1 MEPSASTLP
10 VSDEEL
16 VETLHRM
23 LVAAGRHE
31 AASLLR
37 KSRVVFEQT
46 GYDNWD
52 GGTYTITL
60 YIKVSPETFV
70 LLGAGTEAAEKEIN
84 EQLTAVAKSMS
95 SNWFVV
101 SIVPLVVG
109 MRGRPD
115 LQGSP
120 LSKRVKRTILTRL
133 KKDDVKWWGA
143 LGQPEFLDP
152 IFDLDALPSTDSR
165 FKDARGDIWQHTVN
179 NDDWSLDWLF
189 SDRRF
194 NLLEGDDSVFLS
206 FLERCLDPEV
216 RSASEAVGLATIFNK
231 ELREVGWNL
240 QTMELMGDE
249 DKYRVGPWNPA
260 YGRAASSLQKTAL
273 VLSSNWMFQEIQ
285 RIEASV
291 STDPALAIGTAK
303 ELVDT
308 CCKHIAERMEL
319 ELPKKPD
326 TPDLVKAVL
335 KGLKLLPEDISDSA
349 KGADSIRL
357 MLRALTTLMQGL
369 VEVRNL
375 YGTGHGKGAAHKGPK
390 PRHARLAVASAATF
404 VEFIVDT
411 YRERQ
416 ELAGKERIESHSL

>member
-1 MEPSASTLP
+1 MEPSKLRLP
-10 VSDEEL
+10 VGDEEI
-16 VETLHRM
+16 VETVHRM
-23 LVAAGRHE
+23 LIAARQHE
-31 AASLLR
+31 AAGLLQ
-37 KSRVVFEQT
+37 KSRVRFEET
-46 GYDNWD
+46 GYDNWN
-52 GGTYTITL
+52 GGTFTFTMYVQI
-60 YIKVSPETFV
+60 SPEAFV
-70 LLGAGTEAAEKEIN
+70 LLGDRREGVEKEIN
-84 EQLTAVAKSMS
+84 EALSATVKPMS
-95 SNWFVV
+95 DNWFSV
-101 SIVPLVVG
+101 SIAPLVVG
-109 MRGRPD
+109 LRGRPD

-120 LSKRVKRTILTRL
+120 LSRKVRRALIARL
-133 KKDDVKWWGA
+133 KKDNVAWHGFLD
-143 LGQPEFLDP
+143 QPEFLEP
-152 IFDLDALPSTDSR
+152 IFDLDKLPSKDSR

-179 NDDWSLDWLF
+179 NDDWPVDWIF
-189 SDRRF
+189 
-194 NLLEGDDSVFLS
+194 GDDRFDMLNVDDSIFLA

-216 RSASEAVGLATIFNK
+216 RDTAAAAALAAVFNN
-231 ELREVGWNL
+231 ELRNDGWSL

-260 YGRAASSLQKTAL
+260 YGRAASSLQKSAL

-285 RIEASV
+285 RIESSV

-308 CCKHIAERMEL
+308 CCKHIADHMNL

-349 KGADSIRL
+349 KGADSIRM

-369 VEVRNL
+369 VEVLNL
-375 YGTGHGKGAAHKGPK
+375 YGTGHGKGSTHKGPQ

-411 YRERQ
+411 YRERL
-416 ELAGKERIESHSL
+416 EHEKRAS